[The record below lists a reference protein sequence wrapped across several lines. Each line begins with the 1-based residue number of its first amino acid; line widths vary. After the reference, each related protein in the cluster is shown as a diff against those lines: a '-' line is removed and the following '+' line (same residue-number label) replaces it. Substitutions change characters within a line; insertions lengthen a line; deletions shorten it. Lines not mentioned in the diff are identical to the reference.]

1 MIYILPTDTC
11 FWIACPLDD
20 IKSYERIYKIKKRSF
35 DKPLA
40 ILVPD
45 FNWLEKNTT
54 LTKEQVD
61 FLKKYDKP
69 FTIMTDSPHVKVWIN
84 FVNDENSEE
93 FLNRWVYEKFAFRV
107 ANNKTQDR
115 LLKENWPMFLTSANI
130 SNNPEIYTSR
140 EIKEVFWDYIETQ
153 KIKFVW
159 ENTWVLEKVKPS
171 EIFEFVWETLEQ
183 KFIRK

>member
-11 FWIACPLDD
+11 FWIACGLDD
-20 IKSYERIYKIKKRSF
+20 IKSYERIYKIKKRSL

-40 ILVPD
+40 ILVTD
-45 FNWLEKNTT
+45 FNWLEKNTE

-61 FLKKYDKP
+61 FLKKYNKP
-69 FTIMTDSPHVKVWIN
+69 FTILTESPHVSVWIN
-84 FVNDENSEE
+84 FVNDENGEE

-115 LLKENWPMFLTSANI
+115 LLKENGPMFLTSANI
-130 SNNPEIYTSR
+130 SNEPEIYTSR
-140 EIKEVFWDYIETQ
+140 EIKEKFAEALEKWH
-153 KIKFVW
+153 IKFVW
-159 ENTWVLEKVKPS
+159 ENTWVLPKNPPS